1 MLFSSHAQ
9 RGVMWVLPLL
19 FLFSA
24 PGSGQNIKMK
34 NAQKWTL
41 SGKVQLQHLYNA
53 STEGDAGITNNGFR
67 IRRGRLQIKTNL
79 TEFISTKFQIEVRDN
94 SPRLKDAEGKIT
106 LPNNTFLRFGQFK
119 APVWR
124 EELRSSSK
132 LFLVERSLAA
142 AFLAKNNFS
151 ARHIG
156 VEFGLKTSA
165 GAQFAVNYSN
175 GAGEGSREDA
185 GRRKNAV
192 INNGKMLAGRIELP
206 LGKKMNI
213 GFSAVRNSTGM
224 LTTDDDTRGTATLF
238 APDFNLKLAVGSGAV
253 LEVDGGLGFGS
264 FSDSGVNT
272 GEDKKFTL
280 LDISGEWKK
289 KLGRANES
297 LGGLDGFGFAAGFSS
312 VDFRGTTSAVRFGP
326 TFTFGKQTR
335 LQLNAELINPEN
347 GDRTVN
353 YRSMITFNY

>member
-9 RGVMWVLPLL
+9 RGVMQVLPLL
-19 FLFSA
+19 FLFPA
-24 PGSGQNIKMK
+24 FASGQNIKMK

-41 SGKVQLQHLYNA
+41 SGKVQLQHSYNA
-53 STEGDAGITNNGFR
+53 SAEGDAGITNNGFR

-94 SPRLKDAEGKIT
+94 SPRLKDAEGKIA

-175 GAGEGSREDA
+175 GAGEGGREDA
-185 GRRKNAV
+185 GRRKNTV
-192 INNGKMLAGRIELP
+192 INNGKMLAGRIALP

-213 GFSAVRNSTGM
+213 GFSAVRNSMGM
-224 LTTDDDTRGTATLF
+224 LTTTDDTRRTATLF
-238 APDFNLKLAVGSGAV
+238 APDFNLKLAMGSGAV

-264 FSDSGVNT
+264 LNNNAENA
-272 GEDKKFTL
+272 GEEQKFTL

-289 KLGRANES
+289 KLGRANAS

-312 VDFRGTTSAVRFGP
+312 VDFGGTTSAIRFGP